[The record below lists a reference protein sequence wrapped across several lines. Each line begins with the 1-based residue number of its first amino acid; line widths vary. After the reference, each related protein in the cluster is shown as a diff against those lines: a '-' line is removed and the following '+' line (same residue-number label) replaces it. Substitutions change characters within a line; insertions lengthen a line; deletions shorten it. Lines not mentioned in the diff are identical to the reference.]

1 MDLMTCAKLM
11 IDHNISSLIIST
23 NENSN
28 RILRG
33 ILTKSD
39 LLDAFVK
46 SYSQNVT
53 LSEYMTKK
61 VLTVK
66 RDNPLHIALLIMAD
80 SNVSRMIVVEDDSKP
95 VGIIT
100 SHDLLPASSILLAYK
115 IISSTEY
122 WSKGKHIADERA
134 GNTVY
139 KSNLPYGM
147 KRIL

>member
-66 RDNPLHIALLIMAD
+66 RDESLHIALLITAD
-80 SNVSRMIVVEDDSKP
+80 SNVSRVIVVEDDSKP
-95 VGIIT
+95 VGIIA
-100 SHDLLPASSILLAYK
+100 SHDF
-115 IISSTEY
+115 
-122 WSKGKHIADERA
+122 DR
-134 GNTVY
+134 
-139 KSNLPYGM
+139 
-147 KRIL
+147 